1 MLVAMATPFRWSR
14 VGKPRLR
21 ALCVAAA
28 ASAAVLFGVLA
39 AGSSDP
45 AEPVVR
51 AWMTSSDG
59 ATRLARAP
67 DIVLGGHEPAAT
79 IQVSAHERHQ
89 TMLGFGASL
98 TESSAHLVIGLPGGA
113 RARLLDDLFSPSRG
127 IGLSYVRIAIGSS
140 DFVASLP
147 FGAYDASRDARAV
160 VPVLHAARRR
170 NPRLRVMA
178 TPWSAPAW
186 MKDSGRLEGGSLRA
200 DALEAYADYLVGF
213 LHSYAR
219 AGIHVDDL
227 TVQNEPELATSYP
240 SMTMSADQQ
249 ATLMR
254 VLDVKLT
261 AAGLNTRLFA
271 FDHNWDNPGYPLEVL
286 AKATDVPRLAGA
298 AFHCYAGEPEAQ
310 AQVRAAGKHVLETEC
325 SGTDTGAT
333 TFGDTLR
340 WQVERL
346 IIRGPRSGAETALT
360 WNLALDS
367 HGGPE
372 HGQCQARC
380 NGVVEIG
387 GAGYTRNAE
396 YYVLAHASRFL
407 LPRAVRIGSTSAD
420 VPDLHHVAFENP
432 DHSRVLI
439 VLNAATSRRVFS
451 VADDA
456 RSFPAAL
463 APGGIATYVWR

>member
-1 MLVAMATPFRWSR
+1 MTTSLLGR
-14 VGKPRLR
+14 PRFR
-21 ALCVAAA
+21 ALCVVAAA
-28 ASAAVLFGVLA
+28 GAAVLSGVWV
-39 AGSSDP
+39 AGRGDP
-45 AEPVVR
+45 VRPVVR
-51 AWMTSSDG
+51 VWVTSSDG
-59 ATRLARAP
+59 AKRLARAP
-67 DIVLGGHEPAAT
+67 DIMLGGRARAAT
-79 IQVSAHERHQ
+79 IQVTPRERHQ
-89 TMLGFGASL
+89 TMLGMGGSL
-98 TESSAHLVIGLPGGA
+98 TESSAHLMLGLPTGE

-140 DFVASLP
+140 DFVPSLP
-147 FGAYDASRDARAV
+147 FTTHDASRDARAI
-160 VPVLHAARRR
+160 VPLLREARRR
-170 NPRLRVMA
+170 NPHLRVMA
-178 TPWSAPAW
+178 TPWSAPAS

-213 LHSYAR
+213 VRSYAR

-271 FDHNWDNPGYPLEVL
+271 FDHNWDNPGYPLEVF
-286 AKATDVPRLAGA
+286 AKAAGVSRLAGA

-310 AQVRAAGKHVLETEC
+310 AQVRAAGKQVLVTEC
-325 SGTDTGAT
+325 SGTDTGTT

-360 WNLALDS
+360 WNLALDP

-372 HGQCQARC
+372 HGRCEGRC

-396 YYVLAHASRFL
+396 YYVLAHASRFM
-407 LPRAVRIGSTSAD
+407 LPRAVRIGSTSAG
-420 VPDLHHVAFENP
+420 VPDLHHVAFENR

-439 VLNAATSRRVFS
+439 VLNAATSRSTFK
-451 VADDA
+451 VADGA

-463 APGGIATYVWR
+463 APGEVATYVWR